1 MHVRGFFMLRQTF
14 IHARGV
20 GPTTE
25 QRLWKWGVRSWEEF
39 LDKISSGGLPN
50 RRLLGIAPTV
60 RESEKALAA
69 GRIEFFSEAL
79 PSCEQWRLYSDF
91 VARAAFVDI
100 ETTGLMPAFDKITVI
115 GLFDGDRFQAFVR
128 GRNLDRFPG
137 VAAQYDLLVTYNGA
151 TFDLPFLRSEF
162 PRLHVR
168 AHLDLRY
175 PLRRLGYS
183 GGLKEVERE
192 VGIRRPAGLRDLDG
206 FDAVRLWHEYKRGRP
221 NALETLLEYTRL
233 DVENLLP
240 LANRVSCEM
249 PRQIGAAPRVD
260 PDGRAGVP

>member
-1 MHVRGFFMLRQTF
+1 MLRQTF

-25 QRLWKWGVRSWEEF
+25 RRLWKGGVRSWEEF

-50 RRLLGIAPTV
+50 RRLLGIVPVV

-79 PSCEQWRLYSDF
+79 PSSDQWRLYPDF
-91 VARAAFVDI
+91 VERAAFVDI
-100 ETTGLMPAFDKITVI
+100 ETTGLTAGCDKVTVI

-137 VAAQYDLLVTYNGA
+137 VAAQYALLVTYNGA

-162 PRLHVR
+162 PRLRVR

-175 PLRRLGYS
+175 PLKRLGCS

-206 FDAVRLWHEYKRGRP
+206 FDAVRLWHEYERGRR

-240 LANRVSCEM
+240 LANRVSREM
-249 PRQIGAAPRVD
+249 PRTIGAPVRVQAH
-260 PDGRAGVP
+260 GRPAG